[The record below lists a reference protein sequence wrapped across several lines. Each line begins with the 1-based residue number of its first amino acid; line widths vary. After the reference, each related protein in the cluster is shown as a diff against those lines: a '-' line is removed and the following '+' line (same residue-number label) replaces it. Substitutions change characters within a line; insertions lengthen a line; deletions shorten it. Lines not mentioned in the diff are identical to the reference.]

1 MRKSIVEAMQV
12 RKTYET
18 GKYIYEKVIT
28 PNGFVILRYDREHK
42 DNYPCVVYVQK

>member
-1 MRKSIVEAMQV
+1 MRKSIIEAV
-12 RKTYET
+12 KKNGRYET
-18 GKYIYEKVIT
+18 KNYTYKKVIT